1 MKSTDKIVGL
11 DNSTDLTPLL
21 DRVDISKIVMLG
33 EASHGTHEYYTWRSA
48 ITKRLIE
55 EKGFNLIA
63 VEGDWP
69 DCYRLNR
76 YIKGYDYQDRK
87 PVELLRTFNRWPTW
101 MWANWEIASLITW
114 LKEYNAKKTADKR
127 VGFYGLDVYS
137 LWESMETLIRY
148 LKKNDPKAAD
158 IAVKALHCF
167 ERHGRDEKTYAINS
181 LTESCKKEVTD
192 LLLEVRKKATHYDHD
207 PEAAL
212 NTSQN
217 AYIIK
222 EAEKYYSSMI
232 TFDDQSWNIRDKH
245 MMETLNRL
253 MEFHGPKAKAIIWEH
268 NTHIGDA
275 RYTDMKHAGML
286 NTGQLAREQYGE
298 GDVVLVGM
306 GSYKGTVIAGSGW
319 GEPEREMEVP
329 EAAAGSWEA
338 KLHSES
344 AENRLII
351 FDRANKDTEQT
362 FPHRAI
368 GVVYH
373 PQSEQRNYVPT
384 VINKRYDA
392 FVYLD
397 KTKALHPLHVTQDP
411 HQVPETYPFEF

>member
-1 MKSTDKIVGL
+1 MKSTDKIVPLHSSKDL
-11 DNSTDLTPLL
+11 DPLL
-21 DRVDISKIVMLG
+21 ERVGDSKIVMLG

-48 ITKRLIE
+48 ITRRLIK

-76 YIKGYDYQDRK
+76 YIRGYDHQDRK
-87 PVELLRTFNRWPTW
+87 PEELLRTFNRWPTW
-101 MWANWEIASLITW
+101 MWANWEIASLTSW
-114 LKEYNAKKTADKR
+114 LKGHNAKKAADKR

-137 LWESMETLIRY
+137 LWESIETLVRY
-148 LKKNDPKAAD
+148 LKKNDPKAAVL
-158 IAVKALHCF
+158 AEKALQCF
-167 ERHGRDEKTYAINS
+167 ERYGKDERTYAINS
-181 LTESCKKEVTD
+181 LSDSCKKEVTD
-192 LLLEVRKKATHYDHD
+192 LLLEVRKKATSYDHD

-212 NTSQN
+212 NTAQN
-217 AYIIK
+217 AYIIN
-222 EAEKYYSSMI
+222 EAEKYYASMI

-253 MEFHGPKAKAIIWEH
+253 MEFHGPKTKAIIWEH

-275 RYTDMKHAGML
+275 RYTDMKRAGML

-298 GDVVLVGM
+298 GEVVLVGM
-306 GSYKGTVIAGSGW
+306 GSYEGTVIAGSGW
-319 GEPEREMEVP
+319 GAPEQEMDVP
-329 EAAAGSWEA
+329 KAVKGSWEA
-338 KLHSES
+338 KLHSEA

-351 FDRANKDTEQT
+351 FDRDHKEAEQT

-373 PQSEQRNYVPT
+373 PQFEQRNYVPT
-384 VINKRYDA
+384 VVNRRYDA

-397 KTKALHPLHVTQDP
+397 KTRALHSLHAAQDP
-411 HQVPETYPFEF
+411 YQVPETYPFEF